1 MSTAVPINLTIEQ
14 GTDFSVEFN
23 LRDENGDYINLTGYT
38 VIAKMAR
45 NYTTQT
51 KYSLNPVIVNPV
63 DGLIRLSMPDTGGSL
78 VVKTGDL
85 KSGRYV
91 YNVYINSPA
100 GKSDKVIDGVITV
113 ISGVL

>member
-38 VIAKMAR
+38 VTAKMAR

-63 DGLIRLSMPDTGGSL
+63 NGLIRLSMPDGTSSF
-78 VVKTGDL
+78 VQTTNNL
-85 KSGRYV
+85 KPGRYV
-91 YNVYINSPA
+91 YNVYINSTS